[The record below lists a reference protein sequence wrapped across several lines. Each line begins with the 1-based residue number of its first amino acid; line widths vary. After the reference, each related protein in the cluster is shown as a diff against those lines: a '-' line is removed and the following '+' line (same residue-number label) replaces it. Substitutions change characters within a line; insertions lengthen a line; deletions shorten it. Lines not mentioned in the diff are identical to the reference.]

1 MRKISLIIFIMLCSI
16 VVNAVEIYTSP
27 SGGTKN
33 KGTKEDPVSFETAI
47 KRVSEQLK
55 RSGLP
60 DSGIVINVM
69 GGLYRFESPIV
80 FGEEFKGTAKSPII
94 IRAVEGEKVQFDGSM
109 LIPSNGFSKVKD
121 KEERTRLAVS
131 AANNVLVTTITNK
144 TILKRFSESLMLNLS
159 FNDVEFLP
167 SVFPNEDY
175 AFFKEKTVASEVS
188 PPGVPVGKEAHGVRA
203 GAVPFL
209 ESGRERGWKGSL
221 EEPRGAQA
229 GFSKKENEMAGT
241 WYQWENEIKRNNKRN
256 QLTGFI
262 EANWLLSSQPI
273 YSASGATKSVHLSRA
288 LSYGWA
294 WKNNDKPF
302 RVFGLL
308 CELDQP
314 GEWHFDPITNRLFVY
329 PPEPVNKKSKIS
341 LSVANGFVH
350 LKEASYVQII
360 GLSVKN
366 VGGGTVYDIAG
377 SHNLVASATI
387 SNSTAQGV
395 NIEGEFNKLEGCN
408 LVDLNSHVSLAG
420 GHRGPNEIVEG
431 HNLVQNCHIYQK
443 KYKHEKVNIGM
454 SGAGNTFRN
463 NLVHNSL
470 GQAMIVNGNNQLLEL
485 NEFFNIGYDEGDG
498 GAVYSGAD
506 LAGYG
511 NVYRYNFFHH
521 LMHSPGKVERSGIH
535 LDDGQSGATC
545 VGNVFYKSAGKGLF
559 AFGGSGHTMY
569 DNVFLEGQRGAYF
582 VRSLGDKMQD
592 IEKEIRADKNHHR
605 RGTKEDYVGRVE
617 ASIGENGWA
626 NPMWLEKYPTFNEVM
641 SDTSRFGRFW
651 PIRYVIKN
659 NFSYH
664 NKITAIAD
672 PRIEPEALMK
682 SEVEAY
688 KNVEPDDFVDYDN
701 LNLQFKNTQKF
712 PNIPFN
718 NIGLKIDNY
727 RHSVPNKQHYRRG
740 VKDFFEGISSM
751 PGTKKIID
759 TSVLVEE

>member
-1 MRKISLIIFIMLCSI
+1 MIIFIMLCGI
-16 VVNAVEIYTSP
+16 VVNALEIYTSP
-27 SGGTKN
+27 SGGTNN

-55 RSGLP
+55 QSGLP
-60 DSGIVINVM
+60 DGGVIINVM
-69 GGLYRFESPIV
+69 GGLYRFDVPIV
-80 FGEEFKGTAKSPII
+80 LGEEFTGTAQNPII
-94 IRAVEGEKVQFDGSM
+94 IRAVEGEKVLFDGSM
-109 LIPSNGFSKVKD
+109 LIPAKGFSKVKD
-121 KEERTRLAVS
+121 KEERNRVPIS
-131 AANNVLVTTITNK
+131 AADNIVVTTITNK
-144 TILKRFSESLMLNLS
+144 TMLKRFSENLMLNLS
-159 FNDVEFLP
+159 FNEVEYLP
-167 SVFPNEDY
+167 SVFPNEGY
-175 AFFKEKTVASEVS
+175 AFFKEETVASEVS

-209 ESGRERGWKGSL
+209 EPGRERGWKGSL

-229 GFSKKENEMAGT
+229 GFSEKESEMAGT

-273 YSASGATKSVHLSRA
+273 YSANGVTKSVHLSRA

-294 WKNNDKPF
+294 WKKNDKPF

-314 GEWHFDPITNRLFVY
+314 GEWHFDPMTNRLFLY
-329 PPEPVNKKSKIS
+329 PPEPINKKSKIS
-341 LSVANGFVH
+341 LSVAEGFVH
-350 LKEASYVQII
+350 LKGASYVQIV

-366 VGGGTVYDIAG
+366 VGGGTIYNIEG

-387 SNSTAQGV
+387 SNSTANGV
-395 NIEGEFNKLEGCN
+395 SIEGQFNNLEGCN

-470 GQAMIVNGNNQLLEL
+470 GQAMVVNGNNQVIEL

-511 NVYRYNFFHH
+511 NEYRNNFFHH

-545 VGNVFYKSAGKGLF
+545 VGNIFYKSAGKGLF
-559 AFGGSGHTMY
+559 AFGGSGHTMTH
-569 DNVFLEGQRGAYF
+569 NVFLEGYRGAYF
-582 VRSLGDKMQD
+582 VRSLGDKMQN
-592 IEKEIRADKNHHR
+592 IEKEIRVDKNHHR

-626 NPMWLEKYPTFNEVM
+626 NSMWVEKYPTFNKVM
-641 SDTSRFGRFW
+641 SDTARFGRFW
-651 PIRYVIKN
+651 PIKYVVKN
-659 NFSYH
+659 NYSYN

-672 PRIEPEALMK
+672 PRVEPEALLK
-682 SEVEAY
+682 SEVEQY
-688 KNVEPDDFVDYDN
+688 KEVEPNDFEDYDN

-718 NIGLKIDNY
+718 SIGLKKDKY
-727 RHSVPNKQHYRRG
+727 RHSVPDKEHYRRG

-759 TSVLVEE
+759 TSILVEE